1 MLGSDRNSFQSFS
14 HKQDLL
20 AKKKKKAIAVEIR
33 ELETDHGQLTPAP
46 EKAGPRETRAGCVV
60 SAPLP
65 LGGPRPRARA
75 PAAPPT
81 RAGRASRAR
90 LPPKRPPLAGGR
102 RLVCLLPL
110 PQQRSS
116 KPDSGTRGK
125 PPRVAEG
132 EPRAAGPL
140 SHEDKGQERGRP
152 PPAPSRRPSR
162 GRSSQDKAEP
172 EDGRT

>member
-1 MLGSDRNSFQSFS
+1 MLGSDRNSLQSFS

-33 ELETDHGQLTPAP
+33 ELESDHGQLTPAP

-125 PPRVAEG
+125 PPRASRRESPVRPAPSLTRTRDRNEG
-132 EPRAAGPL
+132 
-140 SHEDKGQERGRP
+140 GRP
-152 PPAPSRRPSR
+152 PPLPAVRAAAA
-162 GRSSQDKAEP
+162 G
-172 EDGRT
+172 